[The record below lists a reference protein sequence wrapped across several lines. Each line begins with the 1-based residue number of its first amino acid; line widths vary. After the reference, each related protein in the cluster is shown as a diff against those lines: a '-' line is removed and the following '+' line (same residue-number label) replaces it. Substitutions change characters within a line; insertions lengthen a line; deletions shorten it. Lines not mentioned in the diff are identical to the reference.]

1 MSDSWR
7 SVALM
12 TDTKTALVT
21 GAASGIGRAL
31 ATELGAQGYEL
42 ILCDIDGESLDAV
55 FSELSAKLAIEA
67 DVADADAM
75 QGLADQAGSVD
86 LLCLNAGITG
96 SNLGPPWE
104 SSADEWQQVLDIN
117 LGGMVNGLR
126 AFVPGMVE
134 RGVSSNILITASL
147 AGTLT
152 WPGGG
157 PYIASKHAV
166 LAVAEQAALE
176 LSSSDI
182 SVTVL
187 CPALVRT
194 AMSAE
199 GEDPAVVAQRAL
211 NAVVDGRFAVVDDE
225 WSSAIRA
232 RAEMLVSGDQP
243 QIPNPD

>member
-1 MSDSWR
+1 
-7 SVALM
+7 M

-21 GAASGIGRAL
+21 GAASGIGREL
-31 ATELGAQGYEL
+31 ARELGVRGYEL
-42 ILCDIDGESLDAV
+42 ALTDIDAEGLDV
-55 FSELSAKLAIEA
+55 VSSELSAKLALQA
-67 DVADADAM
+67 DVADAEAM
-75 QGLADQAGSVD
+75 QELADQGGPVD

-96 SNLGPPWE
+96 SNMGPPWE
-104 SSADEWQQVLDIN
+104 SSADEWQQVLGVN
-117 LGGMVNGLR
+117 LVGVVNGLR

-134 RGVSSNILITASL
+134 RGVRSNILITASM

-176 LSSSDI
+176 LSDSGI
-182 SVTVL
+182 SVTAL

-199 GEDPAVVAQRAL
+199 GEDPAVTAARGLKAVAA
-211 NAVVDGRFAVVDDE
+211 GRFAVVDDE

>member
-1 MSDSWR
+1 MSDS
-7 SVALM
+7 
-12 TDTKTALVT
+12 KTALVT

-31 ATELGAQGYEL
+31 ATRLGSQGYRL
-42 ILCDIDGESLDAV
+42 VLADIDEQGLAGV
-55 FSELSAKLAIEA
+55 AAELSAYLAIPT

-75 QGLADQAGSVD
+75 QRLASETGPVD
-86 LLCLNAGITG
+86 LLCLNAGVTG
-96 SNLGPPWE
+96 ANMGPPWE
-104 SSADEWQQVLDIN
+104 SPPDEWQQVLGVN
-117 LGGMVNGLR
+117 LVGVVNGLR

-134 RGVSSNILITASL
+134 REVPSSILITASL

-176 LSSSDI
+176 LSEADI

-211 NAVVDGRFAVVDDE
+211 AAVADGRFAVVDDE

-232 RAEMLVSGDQP
+232 RAEMLASGDQP
-243 QIPNPD
+243 RLPSPD